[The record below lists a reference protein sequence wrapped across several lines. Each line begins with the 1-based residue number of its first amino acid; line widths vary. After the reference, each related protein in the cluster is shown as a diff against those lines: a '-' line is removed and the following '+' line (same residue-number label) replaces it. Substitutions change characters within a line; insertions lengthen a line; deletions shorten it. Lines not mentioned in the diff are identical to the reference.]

1 MERIGDMLER
11 ETVPSPSPGVIGDM
25 TVPGPRCQSGHTYC
39 IAARTLPMSGEH
51 AGDCPNSLYVTQL
64 LCDLYVFVMVLSC
77 LT

>member
-1 MERIGDMLER
+1 MLE
-11 ETVPSPSPGVIGDM
+11 

-39 IAARTLPMSGEH
+39 IAARTLAMSGEH

-64 LCDLYVFVMVLSC
+64 LCDLYVFVMVLSY